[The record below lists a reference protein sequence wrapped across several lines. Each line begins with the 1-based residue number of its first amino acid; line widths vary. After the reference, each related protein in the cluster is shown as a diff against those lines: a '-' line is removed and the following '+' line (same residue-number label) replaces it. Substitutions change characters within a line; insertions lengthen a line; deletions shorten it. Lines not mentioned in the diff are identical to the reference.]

1 MKTLS
6 TLIFSLFMSVCFT
19 QLAYANTTIQ
29 AFVNNNT
36 IVMGEQLIL
45 NISVNDIG
53 SEYQLDSSPLTRNF
67 RVFLP
72 SQSRQRENINGK
84 MSQKTTWKIRL
95 QAKKTGKLQIPSLTV
110 GPLKTQPI
118 AIQVEIYSANKVNNT
133 NNSVFMRN
141 SLSKDNVYLGQ
152 TFILTSQ
159 VFLSKVSDNLEL
171 SMPTLDNASIEIY
184 ASDKSGSI
192 IRNGIRY
199 QTITRQYKITPH
211 KAGKIAITPPYL
223 SGTLRKIIHVNQW
236 QNKILAVPINL
247 QNEILNITVKAIPKD
262 FKGEWIIS
270 DDLRLVE
277 NIDLTQKSYHVGEP
291 ITRSVTL
298 KVASI
303 DQDKLPSIDFNY
315 SGSLRY
321 YPDKDVFA
329 SQRDNVLSYATRT
342 FKHAIIADK
351 AGTLILPEI
360 KIVWW
365 NSQTDKQQVTLLAQQ
380 TLTILSANTSNITPR
395 TTVVDTNLA
404 MKTPPV
410 NTSENVFNYWKIST
424 LIFALLFSGTL
435 LLLFL
440 SLRVK
445 KTKRAT
451 NMVSTP
457 QTSAYLLLQKKLKK
471 GNSTEVYQA
480 LLIYAQQRFPTLK
493 SISQLPLMSQLSE
506 QEKMQLRDILITL
519 ENACSHGNKT
529 CATQYLSV
537 LIQKIHDQQ
546 THLATDDVLRLN
558 PTEE

>member
-19 QLAYANTTIQ
+19 QLAHAQTTIQ

-53 SEYQLDSSPLTRNF
+53 SQYQLDSAPLNHDF

-95 QAKKTGKLQIPSLTV
+95 QAKRTGKLLIPSLKV

-118 AIQVEIYSANKVNNT
+118 AIQVKIYSASKVKDN
-133 NNSVFMRN
+133 NNSVFLHN

-159 VFLSKVSDNLEL
+159 VFISKVSDNLEL

-184 ASDKSGSI
+184 ASDQSGSV

-199 QTITRQYKITPH
+199 KTITRQYKITPH
-211 KAGKIAITPPYL
+211 KAGRVTLTPPSL
-223 SGTLRKIIHVNQW
+223 SGSLRKIMRVNQW
-236 QNKILAVPINL
+236 QNKILAVPINV
-247 QNEILNITVKAIPKD
+247 QSKILHITVKAIPKD

-270 DDLRLVE
+270 DDLRLIE
-277 NIDLTQKSYHVGEP
+277 NIDLTKQSYHVGEP

-303 DQDKLPSIDFNY
+303 DQDKLPSINFNY
-315 SGSLRY
+315 PDSLRY
-321 YPDKDVFA
+321 YPDKDIFTTQTTNA
-329 SQRDNVLSYATRT
+329 LTYAART

-365 NSQTDKQQVTLLAQQ
+365 NSKTDKQQITRLPQQ
-380 TLTILSANTSNITPR
+380 TLTILSAKISN
-395 TTVVDTNLA
+395 L
-404 MKTPPV
+404 PPV
-410 NTSENVFNYWKIST
+410 SPVVGPSVATKNQPVSASENTFNYWKIST
-424 LIFALLFSGTL
+424 LILAILFAGAL

-445 KTKRAT
+445 KASPEKNSA
-451 NMVSTP
+451 STP
-457 QTSAYLLLQKKLKK
+457 QTSAYLILQKKLKT
-471 GNSTEVYQA
+471 GNSTDIYQA

-493 SISQLPLMSQLSE
+493 SISQLPLMSQLNKEE
-506 QEKMQLRDILITL
+506 QIQLRDLLIRL
-519 ENACSHGNKT
+519 ENACSDANKT

-537 LIQKIHDQQ
+537 LIQKIHKQQ
-546 THLATDDVLRLN
+546 THLLKNDVLRLN